1 MSRLPAAPRAVTG
14 TWIRHVP
21 HQADL
26 LGRADPPSD
35 GRWQRGEIV
44 PALYLA
50 DTAQTATAEWY
61 RALAERG
68 FSPQDH
74 VPYDHHH
81 WRLELDLA
89 DLSTTERL
97 HSVALDTP
105 RPSRRTWPPYQQVG
119 EQLWREGWAGL
130 IAPSAAYPGSLIAC
144 VFASTWPPAGCT
156 PLDASTVKTI
166 PPPPPGMTT

>member
-1 MSRLPAAPRAVTG
+1 
-14 TWIRHVP
+14 
-21 HQADL
+21 
-26 LGRADPPSD
+26 
-35 GRWQRGEIV
+35 V

-89 DLSTTERL
+89 DLSDTERL

-105 RPSRRTWPPYQQVG
+105 RPSRRTWAPYQQVG
-119 EQLWREGWAGL
+119 EQLWHEGWAGL
-130 IAPSAAYPGSLIAC
+130 VAPSAAHPGSLITC
-144 VFASTWPPAGCT
+144 VFATDWPPAGCT
-156 PLDASTVKTI
+156 PLHATTVKTI